1 MATGNTNFP
10 ADGLI
15 ATTLQHYRKKLED
28 VIFGSKPLLFII
40 KNQGIETQHGR
51 SIVQPLLYGELSSKG
66 SYEDDDTFV
75 APVREGLT
83 AAEFGWRHY
92 YASIFFTGPELA
104 QNSGKEQVLSLV
116 KARTM
121 QAEMSVS
128 SDLNSQLFGD
138 GTGNSSKNFEG
149 LKAVVGDDTNT
160 YAGIDRSDAANSFW
174 HPHVDSSAVATSL
187 AKMRNVYNTVSEGN
201 DQPTNIITTQ
211 DGFEAY
217 EALLTDNIRYEDT
230 VMGDAGFQN
239 LMFKAAPIVFDRD
252 CQDGHMYFLNMNHI
266 KFVNLNGRWFD
277 WSDWLVPVNQDAKY
291 KNLYLSGNLTTTNA
305 KRSGVLTALTDA

>member
-1 MATGNTNFP
+1 MAVGNPSFP

-15 ATTLQHYRKKLED
+15 ATTLQHYRRKLED
-28 VIFGSKPLLFII
+28 VIFGSKPLLWII

-66 SYEDDDTFV
+66 SFADDDTFV
-75 APVREGLT
+75 APVRDGLT
-83 AAEFGWRHY
+83 AAEYGWRHY

-104 QNSGKEQVLSLV
+104 QNSGKEQILSLV

-128 SDLNSQLFGD
+128 SDLNVQLFGD
-138 GTGNSSKNFEG
+138 GTGNTNKDFEG
-149 LKAVVGDDTNT
+149 LEALVAATGT
-160 YAGIDRSDAANSFW
+160 YAGIDRADAGNVFW
-174 HPHVDSSAVATSL
+174 RSTVDATAEVVGL
-187 AKMRNVYNTVSEGN
+187 GPMRNLYNTVSEGN

-211 DGFEAY
+211 LGFEAY
-217 EALLTDNIRYEDT
+217 EALLTPNIRYEDT
-230 VMGDAGFQN
+230 KMGDAGFQN
-239 LMFKAAPIVFDRD
+239 LMFKAAPMVFDRD
-252 CQDGHMYFLNMNHI
+252 ISNAKMYFLNFNHI

-291 KNLYLSGNLTTTNA
+291 KNLFLSGNLTCTNA
-305 KRSGVLTALTDA
+305 ARQAVHTGFTDA

>member
-1 MATGNTNFP
+1 MATGNVNFP

-15 ATTLQHYRKKLED
+15 ATTLQHFRKTLED
-28 VIFGSKPLLFII
+28 QIFGSKPLLYII

-51 SIVQPLLYGELSSKG
+51 SIVQPLLYGELTSKG
-66 SYEDDDTFV
+66 SYDDDDTFV

-104 QNSGKEQVLSLV
+104 QNSGREQVLSLV

-128 SDLNSQLFGD
+128 EDLNRQFFSD
-138 GTGNSSKNFEG
+138 GTGNGGKDFEG
-149 LKAVVGDDTNT
+149 LKALVAAANT
-160 YAGIDRSDAANSFW
+160 YAGIDRADAGNVWWRSTVDAA
-174 HPHVDSSAVATSL
+174 AVAVGL
-187 AKMRNVYNTVSEGN
+187 AKMRNIYNTVSEGN

-211 DGFEAY
+211 AGFEAY

-239 LMFKAAPIVFDRD
+239 LMFKGAPIVFDRD
-252 CQDGHMYFLNMNHI
+252 CDAGYMYFLNMKYI
-266 KFVNLNGRWFD
+266 EFVNLNGRWFD

-291 KNLYLSGNLTTTNA
+291 KNLYLSGNLTIKNA
-305 KRSGVLTALTDA
+305 KRQGVKTGFTDA

>member
-1 MATGNTNFP
+1 MAAGNTAFP

-15 ATTLQHYRKKLED
+15 ATTLQHYRRKLED
-28 VIFGSKPLLFII
+28 VVFGSKPLLWII

-51 SIVQPLLYGELSSKG
+51 SIVQPLLYGELSAKG
-66 SYEDDDTFV
+66 SYDDDDTFV
-75 APVREGLT
+75 APAREGLT

-104 QNSGKEQVLSLV
+104 QNSGKEAILSLV

-128 SDLNSQLFGD
+128 SDLNAQLFAD
-138 GTGNSSKNFEG
+138 GSGNGGKDFEG
-149 LKAVVGDDTNT
+149 LAKIVAAGNT
-160 YAGIDRSDAANSFW
+160 YAGIDRSDAANTFW
-174 HPHVDSSAVATSL
+174 RGHVDSTAEAVGL
-187 AKMRNVYNTVSEGN
+187 GPMRSVYNTVSEGN
-201 DQPTNIITTQ
+201 DQPTNIITSQ
-211 DGFEAY
+211 AGFEAY

-230 VMGDAGFQN
+230 KMGDAGFQN
-239 LMFKAAPIVFDRD
+239 LMFKAAPMVFDRD
-252 CQDGHMYFLNMNHI
+252 NTTGMYFLNMNHL

-291 KNLYLSGNLTTTNA
+291 KNLFLSGNLTCTNA
-305 KRSGVLTALTDA
+305 SRQGVHTGFTND

>member
-1 MATGNTNFP
+1 MAAGNTAFP

-15 ATTLQHYRKKLED
+15 ATTLQHYRRKLED
-28 VIFGSKPLLFII
+28 VIFGSKPLLWII

-51 SIVQPLLYGELSSKG
+51 SIVQPLLYAGISSKG
-66 SYEDDDTFV
+66 SYDDDDTFV
-75 APVREGLT
+75 APSRVGLT

-104 QNSGKEQVLSLV
+104 QNSGKEQILSLV

-121 QAEMSVS
+121 QAEMDVS
-128 SDLNSQLFGD
+128 ADLNVQLFSD
-138 GTGNSSKNFEG
+138 GTGNSNKDFVG
-149 LKAVVGDDTNT
+149 LAAVVDDGNT
-160 YAGIDRSDAANSFW
+160 YAGIDRSDALNTFW
-174 HPHVDSSAVATSL
+174 RSTVDATAEAVGLGPMRSL
-187 AKMRNVYNTVSEGN
+187 YNTVSEGN
-201 DQPTNIITTQ
+201 DQPTNIITSQ
-211 DGFEAY
+211 AGFEAY

-230 VMGDAGFQN
+230 KMGDAGFQN

-252 CQDGHMYFLNMNHI
+252 NSTGMYFLNMNHI

-291 KNLYLSGNLTTTNA
+291 KNLFLSGNLTCTNA
-305 KRSGVLTALTDA
+305 ARQGVHTGFTND

>member
-1 MATGNTNFP
+1 MSNPNFP

-15 ATTLQHYRKKLED
+15 ATTLQHYRRKLED
-28 VIFGSKPLLFII
+28 VVFGSKPLLFII
-40 KNQGIETQHGR
+40 KNAGIETQHGR
-51 SIVQPLLYGELSSKG
+51 SIVQPLLYGELTSKG
-66 SYEDDDTFV
+66 SYDDDDTFV

-116 KARTM
+116 KARVM

-128 SDLNSQLFGD
+128 SDLNVQLFAD
-138 GTGNSSKNFEG
+138 GTGNSGKDFEG
-149 LKAVVGDDTNT
+149 LAKIVADDTAT
-160 YAGIDRSDAANSFW
+160 YGGINRSTAGNEYW
-174 HPHVDSSAVATSL
+174 QPHVDAAAVAVSL

-211 DGFEAY
+211 AGFEAY
-217 EALLTDNIRYEDT
+217 EALLTDQIRYEDT

-252 CQDGHMYFLNMNHI
+252 AQAGHMYFLNMNHL

-291 KNLYLSGNLTTTNA
+291 KNLFLSGNLTCTNSSRQGA
-305 KRSGVLTALTDA
+305 LTALTDA